1 MFNQLETFK
10 MVYEVQNFSLAAKQ
24 LFIAQPTV
32 STHIQQL
39 EKYFGQTLFKRNGR
53 QIVQPTP
60 AAHHLYLR
68 VNHLLDDWRAIT
80 EVMMQIQP
88 GVNIRLRIGA
98 SQTVAIYKLPK
109 VLKQLTTHFKNVAL
123 EVQMGNSD
131 TILKA
136 IDEHK
141 LDFGFIEKPIITK
154 GIKRYNF
161 GTDQLV
167 RAGDLHSDT
176 WLVREEGSGVG
187 YYTRMFLQNENIRP
201 KHLVQVASNEIIV
214 QMLKQNMGQTI
225 LSKEATL
232 ANGLPNQVLPET
244 YQRQFYLLC
253 RDHLSED
260 YQDIERF
267 LLTYTNLV

>member
-53 QIVQPTP
+53 QIIQPTP
-60 AAHHLYLR
+60 AAQQLYLR
-68 VNHLLDDWRAIT
+68 VNHLLDDWRSIT

-88 GVNIRLRIGA
+88 GVDLRLRIGA

-109 VLKQLTTHFKNVAL
+109 IIKALQNNFKNVTFDI
-123 EVQMGNSD
+123 QMANSD
-131 TILKA
+131 AILKA
-136 IDEHK
+136 IDEHN
-141 LDFGFIEKPIITK
+141 LDFGFIEKPIITR
-154 GIKRYNF
+154 GIKRHNF
-161 GTDQLV
+161 GMDQLV
-167 RAGDLHSDT
+167 RTGDLTSKT
-176 WLVREEGSGVG
+176 WLIREEGSGVG

-201 KHLVQVASNEIIV
+201 KHLMQVSNNEIIV
-214 QMLKQNMGQTI
+214 QLLKENIGQTI
-225 LSKEATL
+225 LSKDAVL
-232 ANGLPNQVLPET
+232 DLPYEVLPET

-260 YQDIERF
+260 YQEIEQF
-267 LLTYTNLV
+267 LLSYIDLV